1 MGHREEPSKLSA
13 APVSDDIEFVTNH
26 FKERCNC
33 YSYAVQDYL
42 AGDLSEHDEKD
53 FHFLP
58 RPGQT
63 RGRTYQDLWLSP
75 EGMRRAIHEDG
86 IDFAGM
92 KYPKRIPKGYYV
104 ICCFL
109 EPNEYHFIRQN
120 RDGSWSSKDG
130 RNSPTKLDSKGE
142 PLTNP
147 ENFYQGQKE
156 YQFVG
161 YFFVPEGG
169 IRTGA
174 RGYETR
180 RLEEL
185 KEHTKNPKEE
195 SEKRMLERL
204 VELSDFG
211 DETVQKMRE
220 LYAKKGIS
228 AELGARQAIETWDLY
243 ARRFS
248 EMSRLCYRAGYTRC
262 SVLKDGYTRPKNAR
276 CHSDSR

>member
-1 MGHREEPSKLSA
+1 MGHKPEPTRLSA
-13 APVSDDIEFVTNH
+13 APESDDIAFVTNY
-26 FKERCNC
+26 FNEYCNC

-42 AGDLSEHDEKD
+42 AGYISKD
-53 FHFLP
+53 IQADFDYLP

-92 KYPKRIPKGYYV
+92 KYPKRIPPGHYV

-109 EPNEYHFIRQN
+109 EPGEYHFIRQN

-130 RNSPTKLDSKGE
+130 RSPPTRNGADKK
-142 PLTNP
+142 PLINP
-147 ENFYQGQKE
+147 EDYYGGDKR

-169 IRTGA
+169 VRVGI

-180 RLEEL
+180 RLAALCERTQNPAEKVEKSVLEEL
-185 KEHTKNPKEE
+185 VP
-195 SEKRMLERL
+195 
-204 VELSDFG
+204 LSDYG
-211 DETVQKMRE
+211 DYTVREMRDIF
-220 LYAKKGIS
+220 AKKGIIGHKEMTQLWDNYNARFLRKSKLLKNAGWSRIS
-228 AELGARQAIETWDLY
+228 A
-243 ARRFS
+243 
-248 EMSRLCYRAGYTRC
+248 
-262 SVLKDGYTRPKNAR
+262 LKDAYTRPKNAR
-276 CHSDSR
+276 LEKDTSR